1 MQNQSSFS
9 LHKFLNIIIHQ
20 LIFTNPLIWTRL
32 KLVKKTTNKDIFR
45 LGSSK
50 KKKKEIII
58 YDLVLAFNKQE
69 SFIENENKRPKK
81 IRTLSLIKILRA
93 LIRKCNVQGF
103 FTKFM
108 QIYAGLGF
116 WFFATRMKSYQKV
129 SFPLLISSSIIY
141 HSLSL
146 FIE

>member
-1 MQNQSSFS
+1 MD
-9 LHKFLNIIIHQ
+9 KAEI
-20 LIFTNPLIWTRL
+20 
-32 KLVKKTTNKDIFR
+32 
-45 LGSSK
+45 SK
-50 KKKKEIII
+50 KNNKQGHLQARKFKKEKKKEIII

-81 IRTLSLIKILRA
+81 IRTLSLIKILQA

-116 WFFATRMKSYQKV
+116 
-129 SFPLLISSSIIY
+129 
-141 HSLSL
+141 
-146 FIE
+146 